1 MRSPDRL
8 RWRCCLLIVPSSS
21 RPPADA
27 AVFTPAALRV
37 ELSLLHLS
45 GFGLLAAPICS
56 LLRLFEQTAVL
67 DTVQIY
73 YSADTTLQISPTAMN
88 NRRNSMKKDD
98 RHSKEKLD
106 RKIIRHPTAPFSTK
120 SIIMNL
126 IIAFFLYLLRRVIE
140 AGGKS
145 AITKYSRFIK

>member
-1 MRSPDRL
+1 ML
-8 RWRCCLLIVPSSS
+8 QYLNLLIHHTLKSHGFVSAVCSAFGIGSSLQS
-21 RPPADA
+21 APAFNQLW
-27 AVFTPAALRV
+27 V
-37 ELSLLHLS
+37 LSVDEH
-45 GFGLLAAPICS
+45 
-56 LLRLFEQTAVL
+56 
-67 DTVQIY
+67 
-73 YSADTTLQISPTAMN
+73 TTTMN

-98 RHSKEKLD
+98 KHAKEKVD
-106 RKIIRHPTAPFSTK
+106 RKIIRHPTAPFSMK

>member
-1 MRSPDRL
+1 ML
-8 RWRCCLLIVPSSS
+8 QYLNLLIHHTLKSHDFVSAVCSAFGIGSSLQS
-21 RPPADA
+21 APAFNQLW
-27 AVFTPAALRV
+27 V
-37 ELSLLHLS
+37 LSVDEH
-45 GFGLLAAPICS
+45 
-56 LLRLFEQTAVL
+56 T
-67 DTVQIY
+67 T
-73 YSADTTLQISPTAMN
+73 SATTMN

-98 RHSKEKLD
+98 KHAKEKVD
-106 RKIIRHPTAPFSTK
+106 RKIIRHPTAPFSMK